1 MKNKIILI
9 TIIIGMLFTATACGS
24 NSNENLTTANVQKE
38 EKIETKTEEASK
50 RKVEEVE
57 EKGPGTM
64 YLINESGDT
73 KEGTP
78 ITVFAAE
85 DLIYMQLGLETR
97 GFDGTHK
104 AFVYV
109 DKKLNKE
116 DQFGDY
122 QGFIELREKE
132 LEKGEHQVIV
142 KQYDDNT
149 ENGEVVTVKEA
160 RYVVE

>member
-38 EKIETKTEEASK
+38 EKIETKTEEAPK
-50 RKVEEVE
+50 RKIEEVA

-64 YLINESGDT
+64 YLNNASGDT
-73 KEGTP
+73 KDSTP
-78 ITVFAAE
+78 ITIFATE
-85 DLIYMQLGLETR
+85 DVVYMQVGLETR
-97 GFDGTHK
+97 DFDGKHK

-109 DKKLNKE
+109 DGNLNKE

-122 QGFIELREKE
+122 QGSIELREKE

-149 ENGEVVTVKEA
+149 ERGEVITVKEA